1 MKRIAQQRHL
11 LHLVFVGKTDAEI
24 ANSLMK
30 SSSTISERLKK
41 LRNDGLVT
49 QKTRYPSRHEFTA
62 EGEKQFSEFMA
73 VSQNPNAVR
82 LHNISARAEIVRS
95 PENWNELLG
104 SNGFVAFHPR
114 NWRGFKKRFRE
125 AAVCVL
131 PDAVIVE
138 VAPTLGEDPQAA
150 FQKAAKIVEDVLSEL
165 EASFKGL
172 VLGGLEKRFKL
183 VKPPHIAFLN
193 HPFAEFCDQN
203 RITLSYG
210 SLEVDASVGIP
221 EIEVTRGDT
230 MLQARRLA
238 EFTLAVTEGMF
249 DGAVKEWGEKTRSA
263 ETKEIVSQNG

>member
-125 AAVCVL
+125 AAVCVQAHPL
-131 PDAVIVE
+131 SAYVDRQVPSCFEGEE
-138 VAPTLGEDPQAA
+138 VATKLLEWHEHGAGTMPQ
-150 FQKAAKIVEDVLSEL
+150 
-165 EASFKGL
+165 
-172 VLGGLEKRFKL
+172 
-183 VKPPHIAFLN
+183 
-193 HPFAEFCDQN
+193 
-203 RITLSYG
+203 
-210 SLEVDASVGIP
+210 
-221 EIEVTRGDT
+221 
-230 MLQARRLA
+230 
-238 EFTLAVTEGMF
+238 
-249 DGAVKEWGEKTRSA
+249 
-263 ETKEIVSQNG
+263 